1 MIDQLLETRDIL
13 FKIAEELYG
22 ECWVVEEAFWG
33 SNTERQLSK
42 LHDKL
47 FNLGWDSEVTPAQEQ
62 AAKIIAKKLKLKLD
76 PED

>member
-1 MIDQLLETRDIL
+1 MIEKLLETREIL

-22 ECWVVEEAFWG
+22 EYWVGEEAFWG

-42 LHDKL
+42 LHDTL

-62 AAKIIAKKLKLKLD
+62 AAEIIAKKLKLKLD
-76 PED
+76 PDN